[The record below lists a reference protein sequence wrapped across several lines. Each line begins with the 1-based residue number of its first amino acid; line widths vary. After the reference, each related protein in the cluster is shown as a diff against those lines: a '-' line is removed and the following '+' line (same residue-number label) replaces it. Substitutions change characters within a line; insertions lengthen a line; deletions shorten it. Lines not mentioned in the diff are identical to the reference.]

1 MIECVRHCYFPK
13 VWKVVVFLKSLDMVR
28 SYPSSYRGISLL
40 PVLGK
45 VLELIMVFRL
55 EDKIN
60 NKLCRW
66 KFGFMEGRR
75 VEHAS
80 MHLKKRV
87 ADSTSKYVLGIIVAL
102 KEPSIILN
110 GMV

>member
-1 MIECVRHCYFPK
+1 
-13 VWKVVVFLKSLDMVR
+13 
-28 SYPSSYRGISLL
+28 
-40 PVLGK
+40 
-45 VLELIMVFRL
+45 MVFRL

-66 KFGFMEGRR
+66 KFGFIEDRR
-75 VEHAS
+75 VEHAW
-80 MHLKKRV
+80 MHVKKR
-87 ADSTSKYVLGIIVAL
+87 VAL